1 MRKALKR
8 LAILIGILIL
18 LLACGGWWLVSYVE
32 PDEALTMS
40 YEPIS
45 VKDKALDMIKK
56 LKPELV
62 LTEADINNLVKM
74 HMSASAEPLAPDTTL
89 DGAAFDLEGDRLV
102 AKLNVTYKDR
112 VPVQLQAEYK
122 LEWQSPNI
130 VLRPRALT
138 VKDIHL
144 PLRML
149 ETQVIPLDL
158 PQQDVVTLQDVQFTD
173 DHISILFKLQLKLNL

>member
-8 LAILIGILIL
+8 LAIFIVIVVL
-18 LLACGGWWLVSYVE
+18 LLAGGGWWLITYIE

-45 VKDKALDMIKK
+45 VKDKAMDMIKT

-74 HMSASAEPLAPDTTL
+74 HLSESTEPLAPDMTL
-89 DGAAFDLEGDRLV
+89 DGAAFELDGNKLIAR
-102 AKLNVTYKDR
+102 LNVTYKDR
-112 VPVQLQAEYK
+112 VPAQLLAEYK
-122 LEWQSPNI
+122 LEWQAPNI
-130 VLRPRALT
+130 VLRPRSLT
-138 VKDIHL
+138 IKDIHL
-144 PLRML
+144 PLRLL

-158 PQQDVVTLQDVQFTD
+158 PQQDVVTVQDVQFSGD
-173 DHISILFKLQLKLNL
+173 QIRILFKLQLKLNL